1 MRFERNKKMWK
12 VDVITSKKGKISV
25 ARLPW
30 KEENKMELIATHHAH
45 LHFLCGGDGFFSHH
59 LIVYSNH
66 EKVIF

>member
-1 MRFERNKKMWK
+1 MWK